1 MTNRYRPR
9 SNFYKSLNQC
19 LIVWSVVIA
28 SFMSVDTQADS
39 LGTTPSLHSVSIS
52 QSPMAI
58 NLSTWP
64 SFDSTGS
71 ATQSGPDYLP
81 LTRTNIPVLSFL
93 NEFRASLNA
102 SPEISYARELS
113 KRPTVPALEAFWREQ
128 DRTLEAIF
136 AGAAVP
142 RLFLAHLP
150 RDLPE
155 IPDVKRRKETFIT
168 LMLPH
173 VLAVNEEIFRDRN
186 RILKLRSK
194 LAKETPLTDAELKW
208 LSKIFASYEVTTMNF
223 DRLLA
228 RVDIIPPSLSI
239 AQAAKESGWGSSR
252 FAQKGNAIF
261 GQWTW
266 NLRDKGIVPKERP
279 EGESYRVR
287 AFDSV
292 LAATRSYAKN
302 LNTSAAYKDFR
313 KSRSALREAK
323 KPISGLALVEA
334 LENYSTKRHNYVLA
348 VKEIIK
354 LNRLKLLNN
363 VELSQTSSA
372 ASDKGIQIFAQN

>member
-1 MTNRYRPR
+1 
-9 SNFYKSLNQC
+9 
-19 LIVWSVVIA
+19 
-28 SFMSVDTQADS
+28 MSINAQADT
-39 LGTTPSLHSVSIS
+39 LETTASLHSASIS
-52 QSPMAI
+52 KGPASI
-58 NLSTWP
+58 NLSNWP
-64 SFDSTGS
+64 SFDSTS
-71 ATQSGPDYLP
+71 LANQPGPDYLP

-102 SPEISYARELS
+102 SPETSYVRELS
-113 KRPTVPALEAFWREQ
+113 KRPTVPALEAFWQER
-128 DRTLEAIF
+128 DKTLEAIV
-136 AGAAVP
+136 AGAKVP

-155 IPDVKRRKETFIT
+155 IPDVKRRKDTFIT

-186 RILKLRSK
+186 RILKLRAK
-194 LAKETPLTDAELKW
+194 LAKETSLSDVELKW
-208 LSKIFASYEVTTMNF
+208 LSKIFASYEVATMNF

-228 RVDIIPPSLSI
+228 RVDIIPPALSI

-252 FAQKGNAIF
+252 FAQKGNAIY

-266 NLRDKGIVPKERP
+266 NPRDKGIVPKERP

-302 LNTSAAYKDFR
+302 LNTSAAYKNFR
-313 KSRSALREAK
+313 KSRSALRAAK
-323 KPISGLALVEA
+323 KPISGLTLVEA
-334 LENYSTKRHNYVLA
+334 LENYSTKRHYYVLA

-363 VELSQTSSA
+363 VELSQTSSE

>member
-1 MTNRYRPR
+1 MA
-9 SNFYKSLNQC
+9 
-19 LIVWSVVIA
+19 IA
-28 SFMSVDTQADS
+28 SFMSIDAQADN
-39 LGTTPSLHSVSIS
+39 LETTPSLHSVSIS

-58 NLSTWP
+58 NLNTWP
-64 SFDSTGS
+64 TFDSISS
-71 ATQSGPDYLP
+71 ATHSEPDYLP
-81 LTRTNIPVLSFL
+81 LTKTNIPFLSL
-93 NEFRASLNA
+93 LKDFRASLNA
-102 SPEISYARELS
+102 SPETSYVRELS
-113 KRPTVPALEAFWREQ
+113 KRPTVPALEAFWR
-128 DRTLEAIF
+128 DHDKTLEAIF
-136 AGAAVP
+136 AGAEVP

-173 VLAVNEEIFRDRN
+173 VLAVNEEILTDRS
-186 RILKLRSK
+186 RILKLRAK
-194 LAKETPLTDAELKW
+194 LAKETPLSDAELKW
-208 LSKIFASYEVTTMNF
+208 LSKIFASYEVATMNF

-228 RVDIIPPSLSI
+228 RVDIIPPALSI

-266 NLRDKGIVPKERP
+266 NPRDQGIVPKERP

-302 LNTSAAYKDFR
+302 LNTSAAYNNFR
-313 KSRSALREAK
+313 KSRTDLRAAQ
-323 KPISGLALVEA
+323 KPISGLTLVEA
-334 LENYSTKRHNYVLA
+334 LENYSTKRHHYVLA

-363 VELSQTSSA
+363 VELSQTSSE